1 MFYSKPSS
9 ADAAA
14 LSCAPSRQLPDNV
27 SFIGPRQ
34 RTRPIVEN
42 AKSPAPRP
50 STARPKPVLTEAQQ
64 AERILQAFNTWSFKR
79 EQPDSPTLLME
90 TISRAVAANA
100 PVPFV
105 LYWGKGPRSSVG
117 APEITCLEY
126 LHSLAERIRAVYAHG
141 ASFKLILTD
150 THANLNGHAPEA
162 IESYF
167 ASVRSEA
174 SARGFEDCRLS
185 VLVDNLQSA
194 RPDNDNDQELPD
206 EHTFVRLSECAAKWY
221 RGEGNADQGA
231 AEYFR
236 MNMVEKR
243 AVEHAFPQA
252 IFITFNGS
260 EFRSLF
266 PDGMPIFYMY
276 SLKRGVS
283 SKPWFLPNVV
293 V

>member
-14 LSCAPSRQLPDNV
+14 LSCAPSRPLSENA
-27 SFIGPRQ
+27 SLIGPLQ
-34 RTRPIVEN
+34 RPRPIVD
-42 AKSPAPRP
+42 KSKSSAPR
-50 STARPKPVLTEAQQ
+50 SSAARPQLTDAQKV
-64 AERILQAFNTWSFKR
+64 ERILQAFNTWSFKR
-79 EQPDSPTLLME
+79 EQPDSPAGLME
-90 TISRAVAANA
+90 AISRAVATNT

-117 APEITCLEY
+117 TPEIACLEF
-126 LHSLAERIRAVYAHG
+126 LHSLAERIRAVYAIG
-141 ASFKLILTD
+141 ASFKLIFTD

-167 ASVRSEA
+167 ASVRAEA
-174 SARGFEDCRLS
+174 GARGFEDCRLS
-185 VLVDNLQSA
+185 TLVESLQTGG
-194 RPDNDNDQELPD
+194 PDNDNNQELPD
-206 EHTFVRLSECAAKWY
+206 EHTLVRLSECAAKWY

-231 AEYFR
+231 VEYFR

-243 AVEHAFPQA
+243 AVQHAFPQS

-266 PDGMPIFYMY
+266 PDRMPIFYMY

-283 SKPWFLPNVV
+283 SKPWFLPNVAV
-293 V
+293 